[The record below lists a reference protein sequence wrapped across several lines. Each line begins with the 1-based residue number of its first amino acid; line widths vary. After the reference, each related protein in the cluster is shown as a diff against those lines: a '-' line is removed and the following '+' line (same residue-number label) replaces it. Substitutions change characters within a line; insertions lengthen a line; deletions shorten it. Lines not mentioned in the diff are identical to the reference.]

1 MKEIIKASLLLMV
14 ILLLT
19 TSCVDN
25 NAILIQKGEYYQ
37 AYINYCEQSNE
48 EKTDECLL
56 LWEKSILAKEEIDEN
71 YKNVSFFSKNNREVY
86 WNNIKQ
92 YLYSKT
98 VPNNEESELII
109 YLIDNCSEVY
119 TYVHEANFTSRT
131 LKKLMS
137 EEKIWLV
144 TSWQSLSYEDYYSK
158 ERYYNQDSKNTMYSI
173 NKELAYFEGD
183 IDGYKVVVSCQENFQ
198 TKYKEQY
205 IICGDYSEYN
215 NGFTFD
221 DGYWHYFLLE
231 SEIVRLSYKGKKEV
245 IYSLSENEKIRDFI
259 VLEHDIAYYLVEKD
273 NKLVFYRTYLPEMK
287 TEMFVNVIV
296 DDRLQ
301 SWTNLLIPKS
311 NYYIS
316 YVGYEPK
323 FFEITEQLKD
333 DIDKCYLLYEKY
345 GIVLTDEMKIKMVN
359 SLNDP
364 ENADIYYRSV
374 ILKEYGVDK
383 YAKYEYN
390 INSKETVVSS
400 YETESGYE
408 HGESLY

>member
-25 NAILIQKGEYYQ
+25 NAMLIQKGEYYQ
-37 AYINYCEQSNE
+37 AYKNYCEQSNE
-48 EKTDECLL
+48 EKADECLL
-56 LWEKSILAKEEIDEN
+56 LWEKSILAKEKIDEN

-173 NKELAYFEGD
+173 NK
-183 IDGYKVVVSCQENFQ
+183 
-198 TKYKEQY
+198 
-205 IICGDYSEYN
+205 
-215 NGFTFD
+215 
-221 DGYWHYFLLE
+221 
-231 SEIVRLSYKGKKEV
+231 
-245 IYSLSENEKIRDFI
+245 
-259 VLEHDIAYYLVEKD
+259 
-273 NKLVFYRTYLPEMK
+273 
-287 TEMFVNVIV
+287 
-296 DDRLQ
+296 
-301 SWTNLLIPKS
+301 
-311 NYYIS
+311 
-316 YVGYEPK
+316 
-323 FFEITEQLKD
+323 
-333 DIDKCYLLYEKY
+333 
-345 GIVLTDEMKIKMVN
+345 N
-359 SLNDP
+359 SL
-364 ENADIYYRSV
+364 
-374 ILKEYGVDK
+374 ILKE
-383 YAKYEYN
+383 
-390 INSKETVVSS
+390 I
-400 YETESGYE
+400 
-408 HGESLY
+408 